1 MNDLQKFLNDFLDF
15 SNRTV
20 LFTTM
25 IILIVILI
33 ALVSFIRKKKKK
45 KKLSTES
52 SDGTEFNEDFNKE
65 NHDDSAAEGI
75 TEEDFSKDFSKDD
88 SAVEGITEND
98 TDSSKNFSKGNMDF
112 SDSTIA
118 EENQDDSAAEGIT
131 ELNEDFSKDDS
142 AAEGLTELNEDFS
155 KDDSAAEDFT
165 DLSKD
170 STAESLNKESSDD
183 KDFNKESS
191 DDKDFSKDESSED
204 EMEALLSE
212 EDNDDLYSAEMIENF
227 FGNLGK
233 QEIGNAKGVVEE
245 IKKKAELQ
253 EKVEVELQEKKEA
266 PVELILHDQISV
278 DEKEPEEVNKEE
290 EEEEKHTAITLIDGS
305 DRVMVSIGEK
315 FEAKHTKDF
324 TIEVKDEPEIT
335 IAMQDGFVFDGRIHF
350 FVSLSEALAKH
361 ITLKD
366 VTEITGPKGSYSGYE
381 IKLEV
386 TDKGDLESIDC
397 TRSFNYKK
405 VKDAVLIIQLSLE

>member
-65 NHDDSAAEGI
+65 N
-75 TEEDFSKDFSKDD
+75 
-88 SAVEGITEND
+88 
-98 TDSSKNFSKGNMDF
+98 
-112 SDSTIA
+112 
-118 EENQDDSAAEGIT
+118 QDDSAAEGIT

-142 AAEGLTELNEDFS
+142 VVEDLTEEDFSKEDFS
-155 KDDSAAEDFT
+155 KDDSAESFNKKSSD
-165 DLSKD
+165 DD
-170 STAESLNKESSDD
+170 SAESFNKKSSDD
-183 KDFNKESS
+183 KDS
-191 DDKDFSKDESSED
+191 SKDESSED

-227 FGNLGK
+227 FENLGK

-253 EKVEVELQEKKEA
+253 EKEEVELQEKKEA

>member
-1 MNDLQKFLNDFLDF
+1 MNDLQTFLNDFLDF

-65 NHDDSAAEGI
+65 NQDDSAAEGL
-75 TEEDFSKDFSKDD
+75 TEDDTDFSKDFSKDD
-88 SAVEGITEND
+88 SAVEGNT
-98 TDSSKNFSKGNMDF
+98 DF

-118 EENQDDSAAEGIT
+118 EENQDDSAAEGLT
-131 ELNEDFSKDDS
+131 ELNEDFNKDDSVVEDLTEEDFSKEDFSKDDS
-142 AAEGLTELNEDFS
+142 A
-155 KDDSAAEDFT
+155 
-165 DLSKD
+165 
-170 STAESLNKESSDD
+170 ES
-183 KDFNKESS
+183 FNKKSS

-253 EKVEVELQEKKEA
+253 EKEEVELQEKKEA

>member
-52 SDGTEFNEDFNKE
+52 SDGTEFNE
-65 NHDDSAAEGI
+65 
-75 TEEDFSKDFSKDD
+75 
-88 SAVEGITEND
+88 
-98 TDSSKNFSKGNMDF
+98 
-112 SDSTIA
+112 
-118 EENQDDSAAEGIT
+118 ENQ
-131 ELNEDFSKDDS
+131 DDS
-142 AAEGLTELNEDFS
+142 AAEGLTELNEDFNKDDSVVEDLTEEDFSKEDFS
-155 KDDSAAEDFT
+155 KDDSA
-165 DLSKD
+165 
-170 STAESLNKESSDD
+170 ES
-183 KDFNKESS
+183 FNKKSS

-253 EKVEVELQEKKEA
+253 EKEEVELQEKKEA

-305 DRVMVSIGEK
+305 DRVMVSIVEK

>member
-142 AAEGLTELNEDFS
+142 AESFNKKSSD
-155 KDDSAAEDFT
+155 DDSA
-165 DLSKD
+165 
-170 STAESLNKESSDD
+170 ES
-183 KDFNKESS
+183 FNKESS

-253 EKVEVELQEKKEA
+253 EREEVELQEKKEA

-278 DEKEPEEVNKEE
+278 DEKEPEEVNKE

>member
-75 TEEDFSKDFSKDD
+75 TED
-88 SAVEGITEND
+88 D
-98 TDSSKNFSKGNMDF
+98 TDSSKDFSKGNMDF

-118 EENQDDSAAEGIT
+118 EESQ
-131 ELNEDFSKDDS
+131 DDS
-142 AAEGLTELNEDFS
+142 AAEGLTELNEDFNKDDSVVEDLTEEDFSKEDFS
-155 KDDSAAEDFT
+155 KDDSA
-165 DLSKD
+165 
-170 STAESLNKESSDD
+170 ESFNKKSSDD
-183 KDFNKESS
+183 KDS
-191 DDKDFSKDESSED
+191 SKDESSED

-227 FGNLGK
+227 FENLGK

-253 EKVEVELQEKKEA
+253 EKEEVELQEKKEA

>member
-142 AAEGLTELNEDFS
+142 AAE
-155 KDDSAAEDFT
+155 DFT

-170 STAESLNKESSDD
+170 STAESL
-183 KDFNKESS
+183 NKESS

>member
-52 SDGTEFNEDFNKE
+52 SDGTEFNEDFSKE
-65 NHDDSAAEGI
+65 NQDDSAAEGI
-75 TEEDFSKDFSKDD
+75 TED
-88 SAVEGITEND
+88 D
-98 TDSSKNFSKGNMDF
+98 TDSSKDFSKGNMDF

-118 EENQDDSAAEGIT
+118 EESQ
-131 ELNEDFSKDDS
+131 DDS
-142 AAEGLTELNEDFS
+142 AAEGLTELNEDFNKDDSVVEDLTEEDFSKEDFS
-155 KDDSAAEDFT
+155 KDDSA
-165 DLSKD
+165 
-170 STAESLNKESSDD
+170 ES
-183 KDFNKESS
+183 FNKKSS

-253 EKVEVELQEKKEA
+253 EKEEVELQEKKET

>member
-52 SDGTEFNEDFNKE
+52 SDGTEFNEDFSKE
-65 NHDDSAAEGI
+65 NQSDSAAEGI
-75 TEEDFSKDFSKDD
+75 TED
-88 SAVEGITEND
+88 D
-98 TDSSKNFSKGNMDF
+98 TDSSKDFSKGNMDF

-118 EENQDDSAAEGIT
+118 EENQDDSAAE
-131 ELNEDFSKDDS
+131 D
-142 AAEGLTELNEDFS
+142 LTELNEDFS
-155 KDDSAAEDFT
+155 KDDSVVEDLT
-165 DLSKD
+165 EEDLTEED
-170 STAESLNKESSDD
+170 SAES
-183 KDFNKESS
+183 FN
-191 DDKDFSKDESSED
+191 KDESSED

-253 EKVEVELQEKKEA
+253 EKEEVELQEKKEA

-278 DEKEPEEVNKEE
+278 DEKEPEEVNK

>member
-52 SDGTEFNEDFNKE
+52 SDGTEFNEDFSKDNQ
-65 NHDDSAAEGI
+65 DDFAAEGI
-75 TEEDFSKDFSKDD
+75 TEDDTDFSKDFSKDD
-88 SAVEGITEND
+88 SAVEDNT
-98 TDSSKNFSKGNMDF
+98 DF

-118 EENQDDSAAEGIT
+118 EENQDDSAAEGLT
-131 ELNEDFSKDDS
+131 ELNEDFNKDDSVVEDLTEEDFSKEDFSKDDS
-142 AAEGLTELNEDFS
+142 A
-155 KDDSAAEDFT
+155 
-165 DLSKD
+165 
-170 STAESLNKESSDD
+170 ES
-183 KDFNKESS
+183 FNKKSS

-253 EKVEVELQEKKEA
+253 EKEEVELQEKKET

-278 DEKEPEEVNKEE
+278 DEKEPEEVNKK
-290 EEEEKHTAITLIDGS
+290 EEEKHTAITLIDGS

>member
-65 NHDDSAAEGI
+65 N
-75 TEEDFSKDFSKDD
+75 
-88 SAVEGITEND
+88 
-98 TDSSKNFSKGNMDF
+98 
-112 SDSTIA
+112 
-118 EENQDDSAAEGIT
+118 QDDSAAEGLT
-131 ELNEDFSKDDS
+131 EDDTDFSKDFSKDDS
-142 AAEGLTELNEDFS
+142 AAEGLTELNEDFNEDDFAAEGLTELNKDFSKDDSVVEDLTEEDFSKEDFS
-155 KDDSAAEDFT
+155 KDDSA
-165 DLSKD
+165 
-170 STAESLNKESSDD
+170 ESFNKKSSDD
-183 KDFNKESS
+183 KDS
-191 DDKDFSKDESSED
+191 SKDESSED

-227 FGNLGK
+227 FENLGK

-253 EKVEVELQEKKEA
+253 EKEEVELQEKKEA

>member
-88 SAVEGITEND
+88 SAVEGNT
-98 TDSSKNFSKGNMDF
+98 DF

-142 AAEGLTELNEDFS
+142 VVEDLTEEDFS
-155 KDDSAAEDFT
+155 KDDSA
-165 DLSKD
+165 
-170 STAESLNKESSDD
+170 ESFNKKSSDD
-183 KDFNKESS
+183 KDS
-191 DDKDFSKDESSED
+191 SKDESSED

-227 FGNLGK
+227 FENLGK

-253 EKVEVELQEKKEA
+253 EKEEVELQEKKEA

>member
-65 NHDDSAAEGI
+65 NQDDSAAEGL
-75 TEEDFSKDFSKDD
+75 TEDDTDFSKDFSKDD
-88 SAVEGITEND
+88 SAVEGNT
-98 TDSSKNFSKGNMDF
+98 DF

-118 EENQDDSAAEGIT
+118 EENQDDSAAEGLT
-131 ELNEDFSKDDS
+131 ELNEDFNKDDSVVEDLTEEDFSKEDFSKDDS
-142 AAEGLTELNEDFS
+142 A
-155 KDDSAAEDFT
+155 
-165 DLSKD
+165 
-170 STAESLNKESSDD
+170 ES
-183 KDFNKESS
+183 FNKKSS

-253 EKVEVELQEKKEA
+253 EKEEVELQEKKEA

>member
-52 SDGTEFNEDFNKE
+52 SDGTEFNEDF
-65 NHDDSAAEGI
+65 
-75 TEEDFSKDFSKDD
+75 SK
-88 SAVEGITEND
+88 
-98 TDSSKNFSKGNMDF
+98 
-112 SDSTIA
+112 
-118 EENQDDSAAEGIT
+118 ENQDDSAAEDITEGNTDISKDFNKDDSAVEGNTDFSDSTIAGENQNASADSAVEDIT
-131 ELNEDFSKDDS
+131 ELNE
-142 AAEGLTELNEDFS
+142 
-155 KDDSAAEDFT
+155 
-165 DLSKD
+165 
-170 STAESLNKESSDD
+170 
-183 KDFNKESS
+183 
-191 DDKDFSKDESSED
+191 DFSKDESSED

-233 QEIGNAKGVVEE
+233 QEIGNAKEVVEE
-245 IKKKAELQ
+245 IKNEAELQ
-253 EKVEVELQEKKEA
+253 EKEEVELQEKKEA

-386 TDKGDLESIDC
+386 TYKGDLESIDC

>member
-52 SDGTEFNEDFNKE
+52 SDGTELNEDFNK
-65 NHDDSAAEGI
+65 DDFVVEDL
-75 TEEDFSKDFSKDD
+75 TEEDFSKDD
-88 SAVEGITEND
+88 SAVEGNT
-98 TDSSKNFSKGNMDF
+98 DF

-118 EENQDDSAAEGIT
+118 EENQDDSAAEGLT
-131 ELNEDFSKDDS
+131 ELNEDFNKDDSVVEDLTEEDFSKEDFSKDDS
-142 AAEGLTELNEDFS
+142 A
-155 KDDSAAEDFT
+155 
-165 DLSKD
+165 
-170 STAESLNKESSDD
+170 ES
-183 KDFNKESS
+183 FNKKSS

-253 EKVEVELQEKKEA
+253 EKEEVELQEKKEA

-335 IAMQDGFVFDGRIHF
+335 IAMQDGFVFDGKIHF

>member
-118 EENQDDSAAEGIT
+118 EENQDDSAAEG
-131 ELNEDFSKDDS
+131 
-142 AAEGLTELNEDFS
+142 LTELNEDFN
-155 KDDSAAEDFT
+155 KDDSA
-165 DLSKD
+165 
-170 STAESLNKESSDD
+170 ESFNKKSSDD
-183 KDFNKESS
+183 DSAESFNKKSS

-253 EKVEVELQEKKEA
+253 EKEEVELQEKKEA

-278 DEKEPEEVNKEE
+278 DEKKPEEVNKEE

>member
-15 SNRTV
+15 SNHTV

-65 NHDDSAAEGI
+65 NQDDSAAEGL
-75 TEEDFSKDFSKDD
+75 TEDDTDFSKDFSKDD
-88 SAVEGITEND
+88 SAVEGNT
-98 TDSSKNFSKGNMDF
+98 DF

-118 EENQDDSAAEGIT
+118 EENQDDSAAEG
-131 ELNEDFSKDDS
+131 
-142 AAEGLTELNEDFS
+142 LTELNEDFN
-155 KDDSAAEDFT
+155 KDDSVVEDLTEEDF
-165 DLSKD
+165 SKEDFSKED
-170 STAESLNKESSDD
+170 SAES
-183 KDFNKESS
+183 FNKKSS

-253 EKVEVELQEKKEA
+253 EKEEVELQEKKEA

>member
-65 NHDDSAAEGI
+65 NQDDSAAEGL
-75 TEEDFSKDFSKDD
+75 TEDDTDFSKDFSKDD
-88 SAVEGITEND
+88 SAVEGNT
-98 TDSSKNFSKGNMDF
+98 DF

-118 EENQDDSAAEGIT
+118 EENQDDSAAEG
-131 ELNEDFSKDDS
+131 
-142 AAEGLTELNEDFS
+142 LTELNEDFNE
-155 KDDSAAEDFT
+155 DDSVVEDLTEEDF
-165 DLSKD
+165 SK
-170 STAESLNKESSDD
+170 E
-183 KDFNKESS
+183 
-191 DDKDFSKDESSED
+191 DFSKDESSED

-253 EKVEVELQEKKEA
+253 EKEEVELQEKKET

-305 DRVMVSIGEK
+305 DSVMVSIGEK

>member
-65 NHDDSAAEGI
+65 NQDDSAAEGL
-75 TEEDFSKDFSKDD
+75 TEDDTDFSKDFSKDD
-88 SAVEGITEND
+88 SAVEGNT
-98 TDSSKNFSKGNMDF
+98 DF

-118 EENQDDSAAEGIT
+118 EENQDDSAAEG
-131 ELNEDFSKDDS
+131 
-142 AAEGLTELNEDFS
+142 LTELNEDFN
-155 KDDSAAEDFT
+155 KDDSVVEDLTEEDF
-165 DLSKD
+165 SKEDFSKED
-170 STAESLNKESSDD
+170 SAES
-183 KDFNKESS
+183 FNKKSS

-253 EKVEVELQEKKEA
+253 EKEEVELQEKKEA

-305 DRVMVSIGEK
+305 DRVTVSIGEK

-366 VTEITGPKGSYSGYE
+366 VTEITGPKCSYSGYE

>member
-65 NHDDSAAEGI
+65 NQDDSAAEGL
-75 TEEDFSKDFSKDD
+75 TEDDTDFSKDFSKDD
-88 SAVEGITEND
+88 SAVEGNT
-98 TDSSKNFSKGNMDF
+98 DF

-118 EENQDDSAAEGIT
+118 EENQDDSAAEGLT
-131 ELNEDFSKDDS
+131 ELNEDLTEEDFSKEDFSKDDS
-142 AAEGLTELNEDFS
+142 V
-155 KDDSAAEDFT
+155 
-165 DLSKD
+165 
-170 STAESLNKESSDD
+170 ES
-183 KDFNKESS
+183 FNKKSS

-204 EMEALLSE
+204 EMEALLCE

-253 EKVEVELQEKKEA
+253 EKEEVELQEKKEA

-335 IAMQDGFVFDGRIHF
+335 IAMQDGFVFDGRIYF

>member
-45 KKLSTES
+45 KKLSTER

-65 NHDDSAAEGI
+65 NQDDSAAEGL
-75 TEEDFSKDFSKDD
+75 TEDDTDFSKDFSKDD
-88 SAVEGITEND
+88 SAVEGNT
-98 TDSSKNFSKGNMDF
+98 DF

-118 EENQDDSAAEGIT
+118 EENQDDSAAEGLT
-131 ELNEDFSKDDS
+131 ELNEDFNEDDS
-142 AAEGLTELNEDFS
+142 AAEGLTELNKDFS
-155 KDDSAAEDFT
+155 KDDSDVEDITEDDF
-165 DLSKD
+165 SKD
-170 STAESLNKESSDD
+170 
-183 KDFNKESS
+183 DFNKDDSVESFNKKSS

-253 EKVEVELQEKKEA
+253 EREEVELQEKKEA

-278 DEKEPEEVNKEE
+278 DEKEPEEVNKE

-366 VTEITGPKGSYSGYE
+366 VTEITGPKCSYSGYE

>member
-65 NHDDSAAEGI
+65 NQDDSAAEGI
-75 TEEDFSKDFSKDD
+75 TED
-88 SAVEGITEND
+88 D
-98 TDSSKNFSKGNMDF
+98 TDSSKDFSKGNMDF

-118 EENQDDSAAEGIT
+118 EESQDDSIDVSAKS
-131 ELNEDFSKDDS
+131 FSKDDS
-142 AAEGLTELNEDFS
+142 AAEGLTELNEDFNEDDSAAEGLTELNKDFSKDDSVVEDLTEEDFSKEDFS
-155 KDDSAAEDFT
+155 KDDSA
-165 DLSKD
+165 
-170 STAESLNKESSDD
+170 ES
-183 KDFNKESS
+183 FNKKSS

-253 EKVEVELQEKKEA
+253 EKEEVELQEKKEA

-324 TIEVKDEPEIT
+324 TIEIKDEPEIT

>member
-65 NHDDSAAEGI
+65 NQDDSAAEGL
-75 TEEDFSKDFSKDD
+75 TEDDTDFSKDD
-88 SAVEGITEND
+88 SAVEGNT
-98 TDSSKNFSKGNMDF
+98 DF

-118 EENQDDSAAEGIT
+118 EENQDDSAAEG
-131 ELNEDFSKDDS
+131 
-142 AAEGLTELNEDFS
+142 LTELNEDFN
-155 KDDSAAEDFT
+155 KDDSVVEDLTEEDF
-165 DLSKD
+165 SKEDFSKED
-170 STAESLNKESSDD
+170 SAES
-183 KDFNKESS
+183 FNKKSS

-245 IKKKAELQ
+245 IKKKVELQ
-253 EKVEVELQEKKEA
+253 EKEEVELQEKKEA

>member
-33 ALVSFIRKKKKK
+33 ALVSFIHKKKKK

-65 NHDDSAAEGI
+65 NQDDSAAEGL
-75 TEEDFSKDFSKDD
+75 TEDDTDFSKDD
-88 SAVEGITEND
+88 SAVEGNT
-98 TDSSKNFSKGNMDF
+98 DF

-118 EENQDDSAAEGIT
+118 EENQDDSAAEGFT
-131 ELNEDFSKDDS
+131 ELNEDFNKDDSVVEDLTEEDFSKEDFSKDDS
-142 AAEGLTELNEDFS
+142 A
-155 KDDSAAEDFT
+155 
-165 DLSKD
+165 
-170 STAESLNKESSDD
+170 ES
-183 KDFNKESS
+183 FNKKSS

-253 EKVEVELQEKKEA
+253 EKEEVELQEKKET

>member
-52 SDGTEFNEDFNKE
+52 SDGTEFNEE
-65 NHDDSAAEGI
+65 NQDDSAAEGL
-75 TEEDFSKDFSKDD
+75 TEDDTDFSKDFSKDD
-88 SAVEGITEND
+88 SAVEGNT
-98 TDSSKNFSKGNMDF
+98 DF

-118 EENQDDSAAEGIT
+118 EENQDDSAAEG
-131 ELNEDFSKDDS
+131 
-142 AAEGLTELNEDFS
+142 LTELNEDFN
-155 KDDSAAEDFT
+155 KDDSVVEDLTEEDF
-165 DLSKD
+165 SKEDFSKED
-170 STAESLNKESSDD
+170 SAES
-183 KDFNKESS
+183 FNKKSS

-253 EKVEVELQEKKEA
+253 EKEEVELQEKKET

-324 TIEVKDEPEIT
+324 TIEVKDEQEIT

>member
-52 SDGTEFNEDFNKE
+52 SDGTEFNEE
-65 NHDDSAAEGI
+65 NQDDSAAEGL
-75 TEEDFSKDFSKDD
+75 TEDDTDFSKDD
-88 SAVEGITEND
+88 SAVEGNT
-98 TDSSKNFSKGNMDF
+98 DF

-118 EENQDDSAAEGIT
+118 EENQDDSAAEG
-131 ELNEDFSKDDS
+131 
-142 AAEGLTELNEDFS
+142 LTELNEDFN
-155 KDDSAAEDFT
+155 KDDSVVEDLTEEDF
-165 DLSKD
+165 SKEDFSKED
-170 STAESLNKESSDD
+170 SAES
-183 KDFNKESS
+183 FNKKSS

-253 EKVEVELQEKKEA
+253 EKEEVELQEKKEA

-305 DRVMVSIGEK
+305 DHVMVSIGEK

>member
-65 NHDDSAAEGI
+65 NQDDSAAEGL
-75 TEEDFSKDFSKDD
+75 TEDDTDFSKDFSKDD

-142 AAEGLTELNEDFS
+142 VVEDLTEEDFSKEDFS
-155 KDDSAAEDFT
+155 KDDSA
-165 DLSKD
+165 
-170 STAESLNKESSDD
+170 ESFNKKSSDD
-183 KDFNKESS
+183 KDS
-191 DDKDFSKDESSED
+191 SKDESSED

-227 FGNLGK
+227 FENLGK

-253 EKVEVELQEKKEA
+253 EKEEVELQEKKEA

>member
-52 SDGTEFNEDFNKE
+52 SDGTEFNEE
-65 NHDDSAAEGI
+65 NQDDSVVEGL
-75 TEEDFSKDFSKDD
+75 TEDDTDFSKDFSKDD
-88 SAVEGITEND
+88 SAVE
-98 TDSSKNFSKGNMDF
+98 GNMDF

-142 AAEGLTELNEDFS
+142 VVEDLTEEDFSKEDFS
-155 KDDSAAEDFT
+155 KDDSA
-165 DLSKD
+165 
-170 STAESLNKESSDD
+170 ES
-183 KDFNKESS
+183 FNKKSS

-253 EKVEVELQEKKEA
+253 EKEEVKLQEKKET

>member
-65 NHDDSAAEGI
+65 NQDYSAAEGL
-75 TEEDFSKDFSKDD
+75 TEDDTDFSKDFSKDD
-88 SAVEGITEND
+88 SAVEGNT
-98 TDSSKNFSKGNMDF
+98 DF

-118 EENQDDSAAEGIT
+118 EENQDDSAAEGLT
-131 ELNEDFSKDDS
+131 ELNEDFNKDDSVVEDLTEEDFSKEDFSKDDS
-142 AAEGLTELNEDFS
+142 A
-155 KDDSAAEDFT
+155 
-165 DLSKD
+165 
-170 STAESLNKESSDD
+170 ES
-183 KDFNKESS
+183 FNKKSS

-253 EKVEVELQEKKEA
+253 EKEEVELQEKKEA

>member
-65 NHDDSAAEGI
+65 NQDDSAAEGI
-75 TEEDFSKDFSKDD
+75 TEDDTDFSKDFSKDD
-88 SAVEGITEND
+88 SAVEGNT
-98 TDSSKNFSKGNMDF
+98 DF

-118 EENQDDSAAEGIT
+118 EENQDDSAAEGLT
-131 ELNEDFSKDDS
+131 ELNEDFNKDDSVVEDLTEEDFSKEDFSKDDS
-142 AAEGLTELNEDFS
+142 A
-155 KDDSAAEDFT
+155 
-165 DLSKD
+165 
-170 STAESLNKESSDD
+170 ES
-183 KDFNKESS
+183 FNKKSS

-204 EMEALLSE
+204 KMEALLSE

-253 EKVEVELQEKKEA
+253 EKEEVKLQEKKET

>member
-33 ALVSFIRKKKKK
+33 ALVSFIRKKKK
-45 KKLSTES
+45 LSTES
-52 SDGTEFNEDFNKE
+52 SDGTEFNEDFSKE
-65 NHDDSAAEGI
+65 NQDDSAAEDI
-75 TEEDFSKDFSKDD
+75 TEGNTDISKDFNKDD
-88 SAVEGITEND
+88 SVVEGITEND

-142 AAEGLTELNEDFS
+142 VVEDLTEEDFSKEDFSKEDFS
-155 KDDSAAEDFT
+155 KDDSA
-165 DLSKD
+165 
-170 STAESLNKESSDD
+170 ESFNKKSSDD
-183 KDFNKESS
+183 KDS
-191 DDKDFSKDESSED
+191 SKDESSED

-253 EKVEVELQEKKEA
+253 EKEEVELQEKKEA

-386 TDKGDLESIDC
+386 TDKEDLESIDC

>member
-142 AAEGLTELNEDFS
+142 VVEDLTEEDFS
-155 KDDSAAEDFT
+155 KDDSA
-165 DLSKD
+165 
-170 STAESLNKESSDD
+170 ESFNKKSSDD
-183 KDFNKESS
+183 KDS
-191 DDKDFSKDESSED
+191 SKDESSED

-227 FGNLGK
+227 FENLGK

-253 EKVEVELQEKKEA
+253 EKEEVELQEKKEA

>member
-75 TEEDFSKDFSKDD
+75 TEEDFSKDD
-88 SAVEGITEND
+88 SAVEGNT
-98 TDSSKNFSKGNMDF
+98 DF

-118 EENQDDSAAEGIT
+118 EENQDASADSAV
-131 ELNEDFSKDDS
+131 ED
-142 AAEGLTELNEDFS
+142 LTELNEDFS
-155 KDDSAAEDFT
+155 KDDSVVEDLTEENFSKNDSAVEDNT
-165 DLSKD
+165 DIR
-170 STAESLNKESSDD
+170 EENSDD
-183 KDFNKESS
+183 KDL
-191 DDKDFSKDESSED
+191 SKDESSED

-245 IKKKAELQ
+245 IKKKEELQ
-253 EKVEVELQEKKEA
+253 EKEEVELQEKKEA

-278 DEKEPEEVNKEE
+278 DEKEPEEVNK

-386 TDKGDLESIDC
+386 TDKEDLESIDC

>member
-65 NHDDSAAEGI
+65 NQDDSAAEGL
-75 TEEDFSKDFSKDD
+75 TEDDTDFSKDFSKDD
-88 SAVEGITEND
+88 SAVEGNT
-98 TDSSKNFSKGNMDF
+98 DF

-118 EENQDDSAAEGIT
+118 EENQDDSAAEGLT
-131 ELNEDFSKDDS
+131 ELNEDFNKDDSVVEDLTEEDFSKEDFSKDDS
-142 AAEGLTELNEDFS
+142 A
-155 KDDSAAEDFT
+155 
-165 DLSKD
+165 
-170 STAESLNKESSDD
+170 ES
-183 KDFNKESS
+183 FNKKSS

-253 EKVEVELQEKKEA
+253 EKEEVELQEKKET
-266 PVELILHDQISV
+266 PVELILHDKISV

>member
-52 SDGTEFNEDFNKE
+52 SDGTELNEDFNKDE
-65 NHDDSAAEGI
+65 SVVEDL
-75 TEEDFSKDFSKDD
+75 TEEDFSKDD
-88 SAVEGITEND
+88 SAVEGNT
-98 TDSSKNFSKGNMDF
+98 DF

-118 EENQDDSAAEGIT
+118 EENQDDSAAEGLT
-131 ELNEDFSKDDS
+131 ELNEDFNKDDSVVEDLTEEDFSKEDFSKDDS
-142 AAEGLTELNEDFS
+142 A
-155 KDDSAAEDFT
+155 
-165 DLSKD
+165 
-170 STAESLNKESSDD
+170 ES
-183 KDFNKESS
+183 FNKKSS

-253 EKVEVELQEKKEA
+253 EKEEVELQEKKEA

-335 IAMQDGFVFDGRIHF
+335 IAMQDGFVFDGKIHF

>member
-142 AAEGLTELNEDFS
+142 AAEDLTEEDLTEEDFS
-155 KDDSAAEDFT
+155 KDDSA
-165 DLSKD
+165 
-170 STAESLNKESSDD
+170 ES
-183 KDFNKESS
+183 FNKESS
-191 DDKDFSKDESSED
+191 DDKDFSKDESSEN

-253 EKVEVELQEKKEA
+253 EKEEVELQEKKET

-350 FVSLSEALAKH
+350 FVCLSEALAKH

>member
-1 MNDLQKFLNDFLDF
+1 MNNLQKFLNDFLDF

-65 NHDDSAAEGI
+65 NQDDSAAEGL
-75 TEEDFSKDFSKDD
+75 TEDDTDFSKDFSK
-88 SAVEGITEND
+88 
-98 TDSSKNFSKGNMDF
+98 GNTDF

-118 EENQDDSAAEGIT
+118 EENQDDSIDSAAEDIIEDDTDFSKNDSAAEDLT
-131 ELNEDFSKDDS
+131 EEDFSKEDFSKDDS
-142 AAEGLTELNEDFS
+142 A
-155 KDDSAAEDFT
+155 
-165 DLSKD
+165 
-170 STAESLNKESSDD
+170 ES
-183 KDFNKESS
+183 FNKKSS

-253 EKVEVELQEKKEA
+253 EKEEVELQEKKEI

-290 EEEEKHTAITLIDGS
+290 EEEEKHTVITLIDGS

>member
-65 NHDDSAAEGI
+65 NQDDSAAEGL
-75 TEEDFSKDFSKDD
+75 TEDDTDFSKDFSKDD
-88 SAVEGITEND
+88 SAVEGNT
-98 TDSSKNFSKGNMDF
+98 DF

-118 EENQDDSAAEGIT
+118 EENQDDSAAEGLT
-131 ELNEDFSKDDS
+131 ELNEDFNKDDSVVEDLTEEDFSKEDFSKDDS
-142 AAEGLTELNEDFS
+142 A
-155 KDDSAAEDFT
+155 
-165 DLSKD
+165 
-170 STAESLNKESSDD
+170 ES
-183 KDFNKESS
+183 FNKKSS

-253 EKVEVELQEKKEA
+253 EKEEVELQEKKEA

-335 IAMQDGFVFDGRIHF
+335 IAMQDGFVFDGRIYF

>member
-65 NHDDSAAEGI
+65 NQDDSAAEGL
-75 TEEDFSKDFSKDD
+75 TEDDTDFSKDFSKDD
-88 SAVEGITEND
+88 SAVEGNT
-98 TDSSKNFSKGNMDF
+98 DF

-118 EENQDDSAAEGIT
+118 EENQDDSAAEG
-131 ELNEDFSKDDS
+131 
-142 AAEGLTELNEDFS
+142 LTELNEDFN
-155 KDDSAAEDFT
+155 KDDSVVEDLTEEDF
-165 DLSKD
+165 SKEDFSKED
-170 STAESLNKESSDD
+170 SAES
-183 KDFNKESS
+183 FNKKSS

-253 EKVEVELQEKKEA
+253 EKEEVELQEKKEA

-335 IAMQDGFVFDGRIHF
+335 IAMQDGFVFDGRIYF

>member
-52 SDGTEFNEDFNKE
+52 SDGTEFNEE
-65 NHDDSAAEGI
+65 NQDDSAAEGL
-75 TEEDFSKDFSKDD
+75 TEDDTDFSKDFSKDD
-88 SAVEGITEND
+88 SAVEGNT
-98 TDSSKNFSKGNMDF
+98 DF

-118 EENQDDSAAEGIT
+118 EENQDDSAAEGLT
-131 ELNEDFSKDDS
+131 ELNEDFNKDDSVVEDLTEEDFSKEDFSKDDS
-142 AAEGLTELNEDFS
+142 A
-155 KDDSAAEDFT
+155 
-165 DLSKD
+165 
-170 STAESLNKESSDD
+170 ES
-183 KDFNKESS
+183 FNKKSS

-253 EKVEVELQEKKEA
+253 EKEEVELQEKKEA

-335 IAMQDGFVFDGRIHF
+335 IAMQDGFVFDGKIHF

>member
-65 NHDDSAAEGI
+65 NQDDSAAEGL
-75 TEEDFSKDFSKDD
+75 TEDDTDFSKDFSKDD
-88 SAVEGITEND
+88 SAVEGNT
-98 TDSSKNFSKGNMDF
+98 DF

-142 AAEGLTELNEDFS
+142 VVEDLTEEDFSKEDFS
-155 KDDSAAEDFT
+155 KDDSA
-165 DLSKD
+165 
-170 STAESLNKESSDD
+170 ESFNKKSSDD
-183 KDFNKESS
+183 DSAESFNKKSSDDDSAESFNKKSS

-253 EKVEVELQEKKEA
+253 EKEEVELQEKKEA

-278 DEKEPEEVNKEE
+278 DEKEPEEVNK

-335 IAMQDGFVFDGRIHF
+335 IAMQDGFVFDGRIYF